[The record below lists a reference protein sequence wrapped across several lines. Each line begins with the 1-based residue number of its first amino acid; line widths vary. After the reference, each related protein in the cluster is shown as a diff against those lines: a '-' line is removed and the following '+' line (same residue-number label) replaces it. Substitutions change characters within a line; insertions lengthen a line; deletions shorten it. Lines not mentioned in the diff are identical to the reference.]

1 MHDLSRNEVI
11 ECAGRPALLPC
22 GVANIG
28 VGARADRDHHD
39 VIGSKADH
47 RTEGIWH
54 RERLPAAEV
63 PRDFLSG

>member
-39 VIGSKADH
+39 VIGSK
-47 RTEGIWH
+47 RTIARRIWH

-63 PRDFLSG
+63 LPDFLSG

>member
-1 MHDLSRNEVI
+1 MGFTTFPGTRSSSVLEV
-11 ECAGRPALLPC
+11 PAVLP
-22 GVANIG
+22 NIG
-28 VGARADRDHHD
+28 DGARADRDHHD